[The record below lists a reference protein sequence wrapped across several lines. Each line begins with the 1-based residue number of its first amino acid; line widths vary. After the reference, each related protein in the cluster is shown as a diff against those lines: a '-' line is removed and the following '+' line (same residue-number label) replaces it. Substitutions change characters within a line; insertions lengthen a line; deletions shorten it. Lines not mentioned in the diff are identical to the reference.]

1 MWNKFPDVM
10 PPDNPNT
17 ENFGV
22 EYEVK
27 YILPNR
33 KIENTI
39 TEWLWTNEWNLIYPV
54 IEWKEY
60 RKILPFN
67 NPNKH

>member
-10 PPDNPNT
+10 PPDNPDT
-17 ENFGV
+17 EDFGV

-27 YILPNR
+27 YTLPNG

-39 TEWLWTNEWNLIYPV
+39 TEWLSIT
-54 IEWKEY
+54 
-60 RKILPFN
+60 
-67 NPNKH
+67 HH